1 VKSDNPSL
9 YIFIIGITALAIGV
23 AVLWPSN
30 ELPPRFS
37 IQESAW
43 LACISLAKEQAK
55 LDRID
60 AYIYSMYSVIRLTEK
75 DHYGV
80 IVYTMDGSSYQCDLA
95 RWIDGSWFLKSLY
108 VK

>member
-1 VKSDNPSL
+1 MKSDNPSL
-9 YIFIIGITALAIGV
+9 YIFIIGITALAVVV
-23 AVLWPSN
+23 AVLWPSS

-43 LACISLAKEQAK
+43 LACLSLAKEQTK

-60 AYIYSMYSVIRLTEK
+60 AYIYSIYSVIRLTEK

-80 IVYTMDGSSYQCDLA
+80 IVYTMNGGSYQCDLA
-95 RWIDGSWFLKSLY
+95 RRIDGNWFLKSLY